1 LKLTI
6 ERLKGMK
13 GFIWGILNVS
23 RKTFL
28 FPCGFVVYFC
38 FLLLLKDCLG
48 ARCSGSPYNRSYLG
62 GRDRKIN
69 VQGQPRLKTVTQ
81 TISQK
86 ISQA

>member
-1 LKLTI
+1 LGDT
-6 ERLKGMK
+6 E
-13 GFIWGILNVS
+13 VS
-23 RKTFL
+23 RKAFL

-38 FLLLLKDCLG
+38 FLLLLKNKQECLG
-48 ARCSGSPYNRSYLG
+48 DRCSGSHYNPSYLG